1 MQEITQ
7 TQRKYLRKL
16 AHDLKPV
23 VQVGRQGLSDLVIAK
38 VNQELAAHELIKVK
52 FVDFQDQK
60 HELTDEL
67 VAQSDSTLVR
77 LIGNV
82 AILYRQ
88 HPEADKREIILPV
101 GT

>member
-7 TQRKYLRKL
+7 TQRNYLRKL
-16 AHDLKPV
+16 AHHLKPV

-52 FVDFQDQK
+52 FIDFQDQK

-88 HPEADKREIILPV
+88 HPEADKREIILPA
-101 GT
+101 GG